1 MRWHIIRVLVHKEI
15 LRQAANRGGIALAAL
30 LVVAAL
36 LLTFFSKHDGQ
47 PGVLYGGVETCFVD
61 YWEEDGWVR
70 HLRGTVPSEF
80 VGRIQFRHVSEARKS
95 GGLLVYAPLTG
106 AIQIRNEAR
115 TDGKAKKIWIW
126 YPDSDGAALAPY
138 ELWFWRESALYF
150 QNQARTKNHPESP
163 LTLLFPLWGGEGRV
177 RGPDHAPDSPQGEP
191 DRSAD
196 MPAFETDRMH
206 LKGAFDLSTSVA
218 ASLVLFALFFSCVYL
233 LPSLMCEERERGVL
247 LAQALSP
254 ASSVEILAAKFLF
267 YPAVGIALA
276 GLLAGICKPG
286 VLIQPF
292 FWLALV
298 VTSIGSLGIGLTIAC
313 LARTQRTASMGALCY
328 MLVVALFLFVCQQTE
343 IPQLSNIALEF
354 HAPRMLHAA
363 LADAVLLQH
372 WVHLAAS
379 VLLAAGWCTL
389 AMVLFRRRG
398 WQ

>member
-1 MRWHIIRVLVHKEI
+1 MRWHIIRVLVHKEF

-36 LLTFFSKHDGQ
+36 LLNFSNKHGGQ
-47 PGVLYGGVETCFVD
+47 SGTLPGGVETCFVD
-61 YWEEDGWVR
+61 YWEEDEWVH
-70 HLRGTVPSEF
+70 HLRGTVPVEL

-95 GGLLVYAPLTG
+95 GGLLVYSPLTG
-106 AIQIRNEAR
+106 AIQIRNEPR

-126 YPDSDGAALAPY
+126 YPDSDGAALTPY

-150 QNQARTKNHPESP
+150 QNQARIKNHAES
-163 LTLLFPLWGGEGRV
+163 LAKAL
-177 RGPDHAPDSPQGEP
+177 PDHAPDSPQQAP
-191 DRSAD
+191 DAPAD
-196 MPAFETDRMH
+196 KPAFETDRMH
-206 LKGAFDLSTSVA
+206 LKGAFDLTTSVA

-276 GLLAGICKPG
+276 GLLAGVCKPG

-298 VTSIGSLGIGLTIAC
+298 ITSIGSLGIGLTIAC

-343 IPQLSNIALEF
+343 FPQLSYIALEY

-363 LADAVLLQH
+363 LADALLWLH
-372 WVHLAAS
+372 WFHLAAS
-379 VLLAAGWCTL
+379 ALLAAGWCTL
-389 AMVLFRRRG
+389 AIILFRRRG